1 MNTYIFI
8 QAWKEQEVINKSKA
22 HTVVEVG
29 TAQLVLMFY
38 CHGIET
44 GRIRLGLLVCSTVKN
59 RKKRNKMNEFI
70 FFSTVAT
77 IGHFK

>member
-1 MNTYIFI
+1 
-8 QAWKEQEVINKSKA
+8 
-22 HTVVEVG
+22 
-29 TAQLVLMFY
+29 MFY
-38 CHGIET
+38 CHRIET